1 MISSAPRALARLTG
15 YFALTLPLMPV
26 QALLLATAPALAR
39 RLPRAYHRIVC
50 RVLGIELDIRGTI
63 STQRPTLFVA
73 NHISYLDVEVLS
85 AAVPTCFVAKREVAS
100 WPLFGW
106 LAKLQRTVFVDRR
119 SSGVTVERD
128 DLAQRLEEGENVV
141 LFAEGT
147 SGDGNRLKP
156 FKSALFSA
164 ADRVVRGTP
173 LVVQPVSIA
182 YTRLDGL
189 PIGRQWRPFFAWYG
203 AMDMAPHLWSAIG
216 IGQLT
221 VTVEFHAPV
230 TFAQFGSR
238 KALASHCQ
246 RMIARGLETANCGRP
261 IAPAAGLPLAAVMAE
276 ATVPSS

>member
-1 MISSAPRALARLTG
+1 MISSPSRALARLIG
-15 YFALTLPLMPV
+15 YFALTMPLAPV
-26 QALLLATAPALAR
+26 QALLLATSPALAR
-39 RLPRAYHRIVC
+39 RLPHVYHRLIC
-50 RVLGIELDIRGTI
+50 RMMGIELDIRGQI
-63 STQRPTLFVA
+63 SAHRPTLFVA
-73 NHISYLDVEVLS
+73 NHVSYLDVAVLS

-100 WPLFGW
+100 WPLIGW
-106 LAKLQRTVFVDRR
+106 LARLQRTVFVERR
-119 SSGVTVERD
+119 PTGVAGERD
-128 DLAQRLEEGENVV
+128 NLARRLDESENVV

-164 ADRVVRGTP
+164 ADRVVHGAP

-203 AMDMAPHLWSAIG
+203 AMELAPHLWSAIG

-230 TFAQFGSR
+230 TYAQFGSR
-238 KALASHCQ
+238 KALANHCQ

-261 IAPAAGLPLAAVMAE
+261 LAPMPDLPKAAVAE
-276 ATVPSS
+276 ATTAAP